1 MYGERGRTGLFQ
13 NVRSFS
19 CPRETEMRMQGH
31 AWRTVPQRKGKPGV
45 LPGLL

>member
-1 MYGERGRTGLFQ
+1 MHGERGRTGLLQ

-19 CPRETEMRMQGH
+19 CLCEIEMRMQGH

-45 LPGLL
+45 LLGLL